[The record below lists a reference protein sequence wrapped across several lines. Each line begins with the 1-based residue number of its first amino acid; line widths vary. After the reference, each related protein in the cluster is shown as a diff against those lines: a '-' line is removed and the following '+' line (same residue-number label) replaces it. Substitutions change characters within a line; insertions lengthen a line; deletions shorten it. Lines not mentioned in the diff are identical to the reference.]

1 MAASRTSRARV
12 LPLRQGAGYGGTS
25 SPGSA
30 SPASALHLPFT
41 QGTLGRDNH
50 GGKPVMA
57 VAPTRQQRAEEQDE
71 VQRLAAAIAA
81 TGKRIGLPYIAASAD
96 ISSPRP
102 LIDREGHP
110 LAESVFPWLDPDL
123 RYWEDPGFAL
133 RASIIQ
139 ACRVCAEPFY
149 LAQGA
154 LASWR
159 HNGALDA
166 VNEQESFDGF
176 GVEGA
181 IIIPCHLPGGVIGS
195 VVWASP
201 DAALPVAAIFREHA
215 GELLTLALTFLASY
229 RDCSARARM
238 EAPPRLTPREI
249 QCLKWAALGKT
260 DAEVAIIMDISLPT
274 VRFHITNAARKLAVS
289 GRSQALY
296 RAAML
301 GYIGAAAGPARN

>member
-1 MAASRTSRARV
+1 M
-12 LPLRQGAGYGGTS
+12 
-25 SPGSA
+25 
-30 SPASALHLPFT
+30 
-41 QGTLGRDNH
+41 RDKN
-50 GGKPVMA
+50 GEQILMA
-57 VAPTRQQRAEEQDE
+57 VASTSEQRALEQDE
-71 VQRLAAAIAA
+71 VQSLAEAVAAA
-81 TGKRIGLPYIAASAD
+81 GKRIGLPYIAASAD
-96 ISSPRP
+96 ISSPHP
-102 LIDREGHP
+102 LIDREGRP
-110 LAESVFPWLDPDL
+110 LAESIFPWLDPEL

-133 RASIIQ
+133 RATIIQ

-149 LAQGA
+149 LHQGQ

-166 VNEQESFDGF
+166 VNEQESFEGF
-176 GVEGA
+176 GVEAA
-181 IIIPCHLPGGVIGS
+181 IMVPCHLPGGVIGS

-201 DAALPVAAIFREHA
+201 DPALPVADIFHTHA
-215 GELLTLALTFLASY
+215 SDLLTLALTFLSSY

-301 GYIGAAAGPARN
+301 GYIGAAAGPARS